1 MDFKELYKK
10 GKGLVCKTLVATAII
25 SNLVSGCSFFEEQ
38 KRLAEQRMQE
48 AERQRQAQ
56 MVQLYETADGLATY
70 SVPQIEIEAKKT
82 SYTLDP
88 FTHLGNA
95 MKAQRI
101 TLPVS
106 EDYFNSVR
114 VGQELDSKFNTGDF
128 LFEGDLSS
136 YDVEV
141 AGKRRKNMQCRIVGS
156 TCQEVDDAT
165 YQAIAAV
172 NDQQG
177 KMKPSKINPDVLL
190 RDGKGS
196 IDGLFTDNCTI
207 RIRSHKTN
215 FTLDIFKHITNSWND
230 MEYPIQLPR
239 FLCDQL
245 HSGDELDQNFVGGS
259 LFFSR
264 SASWVTYTVTAI
276 QRSYQN

>member
-1 MDFKELYKK
+1 MDFKELYQK
-10 GKGLVCKTLVATAII
+10 GKSFVGKTLVGAAVI
-25 SNLVSGCSFFEEQ
+25 STLVSGCNFEEQ
-38 KRLAEQRMQE
+38 RRLREQQIQD

-56 MVQLYETADGLATY
+56 IVQLYESADGLATY
-70 SVPQIEIEAKKT
+70 SVPQVEIEASKI

-114 VGQELDSKFNTGDF
+114 VGQELDSKFNTGDL

-136 YDVEV
+136 YDVKV
-141 AGKRRKNMQCRIVGS
+141 AGKRLQNMQCRIVGS

-165 YQAIAAV
+165 YQALAAV

-177 KMKPSKINPDVLL
+177 KMKPSKRNTNVLL
-190 RDGKGS
+190 REGKGS
-196 IDGLFTDNCTI
+196 IDGLFTDSCDVK
-207 RIRSHKTN
+207 IRSHKTN
-215 FTLDIFKHITNSWND
+215 FTLDIFKHITNSWNE
-230 MEYPIQLPR
+230 MEYPVQLPR
-239 FLCDQL
+239 FLCDRL
-245 HSGDELDQNFVGGS
+245 NLGDELDQNFVGGS
-259 LFFSR
+259 LLFSK
-264 SASWVTYTVTAI
+264 SPSWVTYKVTSI
-276 QRSYQN
+276 QRNYQQ